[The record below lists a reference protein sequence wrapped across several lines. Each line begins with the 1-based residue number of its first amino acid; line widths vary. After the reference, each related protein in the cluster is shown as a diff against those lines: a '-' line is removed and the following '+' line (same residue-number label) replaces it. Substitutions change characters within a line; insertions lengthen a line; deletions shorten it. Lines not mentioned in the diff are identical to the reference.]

1 MFFAG
6 LAIKWVGLVQSAD
19 GTSEVIEQSTGT
31 LMGLSMMMTV
41 VPIVLLIIGLVFF
54 IRKYKLTEE
63 QMQEIMTKLR

>member
-1 MFFAG
+1 MG
-6 LAIKWVGLVQSAD
+6 RTYAD

-63 QMQEIMTKLR
+63 RMQEIMTKLR

>member
-6 LAIKWVGLVQSAD
+6 LAIKWVGLIQPAD

-63 QMQEIMTKLR
+63 RMQEIMTKLR

>member
-1 MFFAG
+1 M
-6 LAIKWVGLVQSAD
+6 VGLVQSAD

-63 QMQEIMTKLR
+63 RMQEIMTKLR

>member
-1 MFFAG
+1 MLFRS
-6 LAIKWVGLVQSAD
+6 GLVQSAD

>member
-1 MFFAG
+1 M
-6 LAIKWVGLVQSAD
+6 AD

-63 QMQEIMTKLR
+63 RMQEIMTKLR

>member
-1 MFFAG
+1 M
-6 LAIKWVGLVQSAD
+6 GLVQSAD
-19 GTSEVIEQSTGT
+19 GTSEVIEQSTRT